1 MKLHEL
7 CELFPKIDGEAYEAL
22 KADIAVNGLLNP
34 IVMCGDSILDGQNR
48 FRACTELGVSPRFT
62 EFKGDNV
69 LEFVLAQNLHR
80 RHLTPGQSAT
90 IVALAQDWSKAHSVG
105 NSNWEK
111 SPNSGKKTTVAE
123 RAEKSGTSDFTQ
135 KKADKLVKENPELA
149 KKVAVGEISLGQA
162 VKEIKKEEP
171 AQPKEDEDE
180 LGFDPLEA
188 YEQEVAENKR
198 LQSIID
204 ALSSDDKDK
213 EIITLSETIKSL
225 QGRINQAVK
234 TEAEAVKQAKYYG
247 SLLTSIRKVLACE
260 NNSDILLRIKALK

>member
-1 MKLHEL
+1 MRLHEL
-7 CELFPKIDGEAYEAL
+7 CELFPKLDGEAYEAL

-48 FRACTELGVSPRFT
+48 FRACQELGVSPRFT
-62 EFKGDNV
+62 EFKGENI

-123 RAEKSGTSDFTQ
+123 RAEKSGTSDYTQ

-149 KKVAVGEISLGQA
+149 KKVAVGEISLGKA
-162 VKEIKKEEP
+162 IKEVAPEEP
-171 AQPKEDEDE
+171 KDALDD
-180 LGFDPLEA
+180 FDALEA
-188 YEQEVAENKR
+188 YEAEVAENKR
-198 LQSIID
+198 LHSVID

-213 EIITLSETIKSL
+213 EIVALSETVKSL

-234 TEAEAVKQAKYYG
+234 TEAEAIKQAKYYG
-247 SLLTSIRKVLACE
+247 SLLTSIRKLLGCE
-260 NNSDILLRIKALK
+260 QNSDILLRIKALK

>member
-7 CELFPKIDGEAYEAL
+7 CTLFPKIDGEAYEAL

-34 IVMCGDSILDGQNR
+34 IVICGDSILDGQNR

-62 EFKGDNV
+62 EFKGDNI

-90 IVALAQDWSKAHSVG
+90 IVALAQDWAKAQKVGTKTNDSKSDTIA
-105 NSNWEK
+105 
-111 SPNSGKKTTVAE
+111 T
-123 RAEKSGTSDFTQ
+123 RAEKSGTSKRTQ
-135 KKADKLVKENPELA
+135 STADKLAKEAPELA
-149 KKVAVGEISLGQA
+149 KKVASGETTLNKAI
-162 VKEIKKEEP
+162 KEIEPPKEEP
-171 AQPKEDEDE
+171 DE

-225 QGRINQAVK
+225 QGRLNQALK
-234 TEAEAVKQAKYYG
+234 TEAEAIKQAKYYG
-247 SLLTSIRKVLACE
+247 NLLTSIRKVLGCE

>member
-1 MKLHEL
+1 MKLHQL

-34 IVMCGDSILDGQNR
+34 IIMCGDAILDGQNR

-62 EFKGDNV
+62 EFKGDNI

-90 IVALAQDWSKAHSVG
+90 IVALAQDWAKAHTVGNIAKDSKADTIA
-105 NSNWEK
+105 K
-111 SPNSGKKTTVAE
+111 
-123 RAEKSGTSDFTQ
+123 RADKSGASKRTQ
-135 KKADKLVKENPELA
+135 VTADKLAKEAPELA
-149 KKVAVGEISLGQA
+149 KKVASGEVTLNKAI
-162 VKEIKKEEP
+162 KEIEPQKEEP
-171 AQPKEDEDE
+171 DE
-180 LGFDPLEA
+180 LGFDALEA

-198 LQSIID
+198 LHSIID

-213 EIITLSETIKSL
+213 EIITLSEMIKSL
-225 QGRINQAVK
+225 QGRINQSVK
-234 TEAEAVKQAKYYG
+234 TETEAVKQAKYYAN
-247 SLLTSIRKVLACE
+247 LLTSIRKVLGCE

>member
-1 MKLHEL
+1 MKLHQL
-7 CELFPKIDGEAYEAL
+7 CELFPKIDGEAYEVL
-22 KADIAVNGLLNP
+22 KADIARNGLLNP
-34 IVMCGDSILDGQNR
+34 IVMYGDTILDGQNR
-48 FRACTELGVSPRFT
+48 FRACNELGVSPRFT
-62 EFKGDNV
+62 EFKGDNI

-90 IVALAQDWSKAHSVG
+90 IVALAQDWAKAQPVGTKTADSKAD
-105 NSNWEK
+105 
-111 SPNSGKKTTVAE
+111 TIAT
-123 RAEKSGTSDFTQ
+123 RAEKSGTSKRTQ
-135 KKADKLVKENPELA
+135 STADKLAKEAPELA
-149 KKVAVGEISLGQA
+149 KKVASGEVTLNKAI
-162 VKEIKKEEP
+162 KEIEPPKEEP
-171 AQPKEDEDE
+171 DE

-213 EIITLSETIKSL
+213 EIVTLSETIKSL
-225 QGRINQAVK
+225 QGRINQAVR

-247 SLLTSIRKVLACE
+247 SLLTSIRKVIGCE

>member
-7 CELFPKIDGEAYEAL
+7 CSLFPKIDGEAYEVL
-22 KADIAVNGLLNP
+22 KADIARNGLLNP
-34 IVMCGDSILDGQNR
+34 IIMYGDTILDGQNR
-48 FRACTELGVSPRFT
+48 FRACNELGVSPRYT
-62 EFKGDNV
+62 EFKGENI

-90 IVALAQDWSKAHSVG
+90 IVALAQDWAKAQKSGAISKDVEADTIAV
-105 NSNWEK
+105 
-111 SPNSGKKTTVAE
+111 
-123 RAEKSGTSDFTQ
+123 RAEKSRTSKRTQ
-135 KKADKLVKENPELA
+135 ASADKLAKEAPELA
-149 KKVAVGEISLGQA
+149 KKVASGEVTLNKA
-162 VKEIKKEEP
+162 IKQIEPPKEEP
-171 AQPKEDEDE
+171 DE
-180 LGFDPLEA
+180 LGFDPLES

-213 EIITLSETIKSL
+213 EIVTLSETIKSL
-225 QGRINQAVK
+225 QGRINQAVR

-247 SLLTSIRKVLACE
+247 SLLTSIRKVIGCE

>member
-48 FRACTELGVSPRFT
+48 FRACNELGVSPRFT
-62 EFKGDNV
+62 EFKGDNI

-90 IVALAQDWSKAHSVG
+90 IVALAQDWAKAHKVG
-105 NSNWEK
+105 NIAKDSQADTIAK
-111 SPNSGKKTTVAE
+111 
-123 RAEKSGTSDFTQ
+123 RADKSGASKRTQ
-135 KKADKLVKENPELA
+135 VTADKLAKEAPELA
-149 KKVAVGEISLGQA
+149 KKVASGEVTLNKA
-162 VKEIKKEEP
+162 MKELEPPKEEP
-171 AQPKEDEDE
+171 DE

-213 EIITLSETIKSL
+213 EIVTLSETIKSL
-225 QGRINQAVK
+225 QGRINQSIK
-234 TEAEAVKQAKYYG
+234 TETEAVKQAKYYT
-247 SLLTSIRKVLACE
+247 SLLTSIRKVLGCE